1 MHEVLLFN
9 SEYLIRVQGPKA
21 VEMQYKIM
29 NRNSFKAYWRL
40 SDDKRRYMPGNVQYK
55 NIYI

>member
-9 SEYLIRVQGPKA
+9 SEYLIGVQGPKA

-29 NRNSFKAYWRL
+29 KQL
-40 SDDKRRYMPGNVQYK
+40 
-55 NIYI
+55 